1 MVGTGATLGTGTTG
15 TLGATVGPSGGTT
28 VATSAAVT
36 AGTAAD
42 STVVIGDLSTL
53 ALRLNT
59 SATDGAV
66 AVGVGATAEASGA
79 VALGRA
85 ATANQTNSVAIG
97 VNARTTRPDQIAIG
111 TGGTTYTMG
120 GVASSASR
128 AAQSGPTQFVTSDAA
143 GNLGTSNYGPGSIAA
158 LESRVG
164 SLEANVGRLQR
175 DMRGAFQ
182 GTAIALALTG
192 AVLPAG
198 KTFAVSANFGAY
210 HGETGFGATG
220 IARVSDNVFVSG
232 GIGVS
237 TSGQSNVAGRGGVTL
252 AW

>member
-1 MVGTGATLGTGTTG
+1 MVGTGVTLGTGTTP
-15 TLGATVGPSGGTT
+15 TLGTT
-28 VATSAAVT
+28 VGTSAAVT

-79 VALGRA
+79 IALGRA

-97 VNARTTRPDQIAIG
+97 VNVRTTRPDQIAIG
-111 TGGTTYTMG
+111 TGGTTYTMAG
-120 GVASSASR
+120 IDSSASR